1 MLKLIRTNFLV
12 NLLLSFAYFAMVDTA
27 EAVGSTSPTPTP
39 TPAADEPPLEHPAVT
54 QARKFDRA
62 AFEAKLRTILE
73 ASITSIAELAPI
85 AEAVGLGIGHPEVS
99 SAAALAG
106 HIASGLEAGIKA
118 KELATTTT
126 TTTTTT
132 ATAG

>member
-12 NLLLSFAYFAMVDTA
+12 NLLLSFAYFAVVDTA
-27 EAVGSTSPTPTP
+27 EAVGSISPTPAP
-39 TPAADEPPLEHPAVT
+39 IADPEPSQPPLEHPAVT
-54 QARKFDRA
+54 QARKFDRT

-85 AEAVGLGIGHPEVS
+85 AEAVGLGLGHPEVS

-118 KELATTTT
+118 KELAATTV
-126 TTTTTT
+126 
-132 ATAG
+132 